1 MAEAI
6 AIVDYGMGNLRSVA
20 KAVEHV
26 APSGTDVQITDSAE
40 YILNADRVVFP
51 GQGAAADCMAALK
64 SRDLIAPLTE
74 AAKTRPFLG
83 ICMGMQVMLDHTEEN
98 GGIHLLGWFK
108 GAVQRFPGGV
118 DEAGH
123 ALKIPQ
129 MGWNEIRQVRPHPLW
144 HGVADMSRFYF
155 VHSYYCA
162 PEDASLTVGE
172 TEYGLRY
179 TSALASGSVFAI
191 QSHPEKS
198 ADDGLTLLKN
208 FTRWDG
214 RSD

>member
-1 MAEAI
+1 MAGSI

-20 KAVEHV
+20 KAIEHV
-26 APSGTDVQITDSAE
+26 APLGTQVLITDKAHE
-40 YILNADRVVFP
+40 ILNADRVVFP

-64 SRDLIAPLTE
+64 ARELIDPLAE

-83 ICMGMQVMLDHTEEN
+83 ICMGMQVMLDHSEEN
-98 GGIHLLGWFK
+98 DGVHLLGWFK
-108 GAVQRFPGGV
+108 GAVRRFPLGV
-118 DEAGH
+118 DANGL

-129 MGWNEIRQVRPHPLW
+129 MGWNQIKQIKPHPLW
-144 HGVADMSRFYF
+144 QGVADLSRFYF

-162 PEDASLTVGE
+162 PEDESLRVG
-172 TEYGLRY
+172 TTDYGICY
-179 TSALASGSVFAI
+179 VSALAQGSVFAL

-198 ADDGLTLLKN
+198 ADDGLLLLKN

-214 RSD
+214 RPD

>member
-1 MAEAI
+1 MAASI

-26 APSGTDVQITDSAE
+26 APPGTAVIITDSAE
-40 YILNADRVVFP
+40 HILNADRVVFP
-51 GQGAAADCMAALK
+51 GQGAAGDCMAALK
-64 SRDLIAPLTE
+64 ARGLVAPLAM

-83 ICMGMQVMLDHTEEN
+83 ICMGMQVMLDHSEEN
-98 GGIHLLGWFK
+98 NGVHLLGWFK
-108 GAVQRFPGGV
+108 GAVQRFPHGIDANGL
-118 DEAGH
+118 

-129 MGWNEIRQVRPHPLW
+129 MGWNQIKQVRPHPLW
-144 HGVADMSRFYF
+144 HGVTDLSRFYF

-162 PEDASLTVGE
+162 PEDESLSVGV
-172 TEYGLRY
+172 TDYSITY
-179 TSALASGSVFAI
+179 TSALAQGSVFAI
-191 QSHPEKS
+191 QAHPEKS

-214 RSD
+214 RPD